1 MFVQDWPRFLIIS
14 GLAIGFSI
22 RIYSLA
28 EKVREW
34 KIGSTETSK
43 YAEEIVLPS
52 ITICMLK
59 FYQTTKSENIL
70 ADYKTLPK
78 LEDILT
84 ALIQRISAEN
94 GQVTFTFR
102 VKNKKNNKNVTIF
115 CISLLGQKWCTF

>member
-1 MFVQDWPRFLIIS
+1 MVVQDWPRILIIS
-14 GLAIGFSI
+14 GLAIAFSL

-52 ITICMLK
+52 VTICMMKLT
-59 FYQTTKSENIL
+59 QNTKTDNIL

-94 GQVTFTFR
+94 GQVQYMSG
-102 VKNKKNNKNVTIF
+102 KNKE
-115 CISLLGQKWCTF
+115 Q

>member
-1 MFVQDWPRFLIIS
+1 MVVQDWPRILIIS

-52 ITICMLK
+52 VTICMMKLT
-59 FYQTTKSENIL
+59 QNTKTDNIL

-94 GQVTFTFR
+94 GQVQYMSG
-102 VKNKKNNKNVTIF
+102 KNKE
-115 CISLLGQKWCTF
+115 Q